1 MEQHSLTQS
10 SLQWFATTLLS
21 HEATKKKNF
30 QSNTY
35 HEVEM
40 WLGLFFKIKCFGFQQ
55 LDSLSSMLIAILI
68 IFLICD
74 TSGFLWKWQGVV
86 HSGAGARKDT

>member
-1 MEQHSLTQS
+1 
-10 SLQWFATTLLS
+10 
-21 HEATKKKNF
+21 
-30 QSNTY
+30 
-35 HEVEM
+35 M

-55 LDSLSSMLIAILI
+55 LDSLSSILIAILI